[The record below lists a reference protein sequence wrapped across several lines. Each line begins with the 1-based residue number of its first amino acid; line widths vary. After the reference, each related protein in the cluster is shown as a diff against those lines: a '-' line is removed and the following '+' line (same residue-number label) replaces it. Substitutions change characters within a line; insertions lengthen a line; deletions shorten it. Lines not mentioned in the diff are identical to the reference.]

1 MNELA
6 SINALYII
14 IVFSALIISSTF
26 LLLLVDLHNAQSV
39 KYIDNAKKH
48 NIYK

>member
-1 MNELA
+1 MTEPV
-6 SINALYII
+6 SINALYIV

-26 LLLLVDLHNAQSV
+26 FLLLVDLHNAQSV
-39 KYIDNAKKH
+39 KYIDKAKKH